1 LELPLAENVFTRGD
15 LIMKKTNLPTTRCL
29 AVLIATL
36 LFCQPLL
43 AQDRVFFGNLHSH
56 SSYSDGS
63 ATPREAFTHARNVAR
78 LDFMALTEHN
88 HREAQ
93 GNDNIGIGSDNA
105 LYNGA
110 GADSLIS
117 AANAL
122 TANGQFVALYG
133 QEFSTISKGN
143 HVNVF
148 DIREVISV
156 ENGRF
161 DRLLQF
167 LLTNKDSFNQPAV
180 VMLNHP
186 KNTFE
191 VEAKEYGR
199 DDFATP
205 SEFVNRMGK
214 HAALIQMIN
223 GPGTVAGDNVQ
234 MARPDERAY
243 LKYLQMGFKVA
254 PTADQDNHH
263 RNWGSMTPA
272 RTAVIAPQLTKAAV
286 LDAMRKRHVYA
297 TEDKNLKIVIKVNN
311 HLCGDIV
318 SPLPAPGE
326 LQIRY
331 RIEDADERGVEYA
344 VQVFRGTIGGQV
356 ARIVN
361 SVTTPESNNA
371 GVVTGTIEDV
381 AAGGQPEYFF
391 FKIIQFSED
400 GDEDRAWT
408 APVWFQRQQNELVA
422 LADDIFDDSAFS
434 ALEPLTDSITAILS
448 SDAPRATAANT
459 TGAALASRKSNTYH
473 ISGECLD
480 AQRIKPGNL
489 LRGSEARRGR
499 RLHEGCPRTTG
510 AP

>member
-1 LELPLAENVFTRGD
+1 
-15 LIMKKTNLPTTRCL
+15 MKKTNLTVSRFL
-29 AVLIATL
+29 AVLISAI
-36 LFCQPLL
+36 LFFQPLL
-43 AQDRVFFGNLHSH
+43 AQERVFFGNLHSH
-56 SSYSDGS
+56 TSYSDSSG
-63 ATPREAFTHARNVAR
+63 TPREAFTHARNVAR

-93 GNDNIGIGSDNA
+93 GNDNIGIGSNNA

-110 GADSLIS
+110 DADSLIS
-117 AANAL
+117 AANAM
-122 TANGQFVALYG
+122 TVNGQFVALYG

-148 DIREVISV
+148 DIREVINV
-156 ENGRF
+156 ESGRF

-167 LLTNKDSFNQPAV
+167 LLTNKDSLNQPAIL
-180 VMLNHP
+180 MLNHP
-186 KNTFE
+186 KNTLE

-234 MARPDERAY
+234 MARPDEHAY

-272 RTAVIAPQLTKAAV
+272 RTAVIASQLTKAAV
-286 LDAMRKRHVYA
+286 LGAMRRRHVYA

-311 HLCGDIV
+311 RLCGDIV
-318 SPLPAPGE
+318 SPLPAAGE

-361 SVTTPESNNA
+361 SVTTPASNNE

-381 AAGGQPEYFF
+381 AVSGQPEYFF

-408 APVWFQRQQNELVA
+408 APVWFQRQQNELVVLSDA
-422 LADDIFDDSAFS
+422 LFEDSAFS
-434 ALEPLTDSITAILS
+434 ALEPLSESITAVRR
-448 SDAPRATAANT
+448 SDTAQPTITDNAD
-459 TGAALASRKSNTYH
+459 AALASRKSNTYH

-480 AQRIKPGNL
+480 ARRIKPSNLVRGN
-489 LRGSEARRGR
+489 EARRGR
-499 RLHEGCPRTTG
+499 RLHQGCPRTTG
-510 AP
+510 DP